1 MLKKEFDKKYKTVT
15 CEHLFELFL
24 NSGIAKLLLLDVPD
38 GHELVSHVVEE
49 VRGEGILLPQ
59 LGLKKQVYPSLGE
72 CRRTDR
78 VIVLVLADRFP
89 LQV

>member
-1 MLKKEFDKKYKTVT
+1 MLKKEFEKKYKTVP

-24 NSGIAKLLLLDVPD
+24 NSGFAKLLFLDVPD

-72 CRRTDR
+72 CRRTDG